1 MVIVYRIIYRIRLNI
16 IFDMNYIGID
26 LGGTRIKIGLLE
38 NYKLIDSQILPAKSS
53 DGLASHLTL
62 IDVAIGQM
70 LSSHSI
76 SSLEGIAMAFPGLV
90 NPVTRTVL
98 STNKKYDD
106 ACELKLEEYYQKKW
120 ACPFFIDN
128 DARMATVGEWKLGAG
143 KGCDD
148 LVMVTFGT
156 GIGTSVVLQGQL
168 LRGKHFQAGCL
179 GGHFIVN
186 YDGKLCTCGNIG
198 CVEAE
203 ASTWSLTSLAHNH
216 EHFYQSSLN
225 DTGVIDFSKL
235 FMAAKK
241 GDSVA
246 KEIKNHCIKIW
257 AASIISYIHAYD
269 PEQIILGGGILNSAD
284 DIIPIIK
291 EKVEKQA
298 WTPWGSVA
306 IKAGQLGDYAGVFGA
321 VYCLKNKI

>member
-1 MVIVYRIIYRIRLNI
+1 MS
-16 IFDMNYIGID
+16 YIGID

-38 NYKLIDSQILPAKSS
+38 HDELIDSQILSAQSL
-53 DGLASHLTL
+53 DGLASHLHL
-62 IDVAIGQM
+62 IDAAIEQM
-70 LSSHSI
+70 LSAHSI
-76 SSLEGIAMAFPGLV
+76 SSLQGIAMAFPGLV
-90 NPVTRTVL
+90 NPVSRTVL

-106 ACELKLEEYYQKKW
+106 AIELKLEEYYQKKW
-120 ACPFFIDN
+120 KCSFFIDN
-128 DARMATVGEWKLGAG
+128 DARMATVGEWKFGAA

-179 GGHFIVN
+179 GGHFTVN

-203 ASTWSLTSLAHNH
+203 ASTWSLISLAHNN

-225 DTGVIDFSKL
+225 DNGVIDFSKL

-241 GDSVA
+241 GDCVA
-246 KEIKNHCIKIW
+246 KELKDHCIKIW
-257 AASIISYIHAYD
+257 TAGIISYIHAYD

-291 EKVEKQA
+291 ENVGKYA